1 MCTYVLLYGSAVTH
15 LDLVP
20 LLFEF
25 YIFIKMAITS
35 RQDKLKDFV
44 SVVSPTVMKLAL

>member
-1 MCTYVLLYGSAVTH
+1 MCTYVRLYGSAVTH
-15 LDLVP
+15 LDFVP

-25 YIFIKMAITS
+25 YIFIEIVIIP

-44 SVVSPTVMKLAL
+44 SVILLQS